1 MNRSEL
7 VNAIA
12 EQTGA
17 TKTLTDTMLTAFME
31 TVSQNIHDKDGVLLV
46 GFGTFKTT
54 KRKARTTR
62 NPQTGEEI
70 QVPARMAPVFRA
82 GTALKDSVSG
92 KTR

>member
-17 TKTLTDTMLTAFME
+17 TKTLTDTMLTAFMD
-31 TVSQNIHDKDGVLLV
+31 TVTNNIRSKDGVRLV

-54 KRKARTTR
+54 KRKARTAR

-70 QVPARMAPVFRA
+70 KVPARLAPVFKA
-82 GTALKDSVSG
+82 GSELKEAVSG
-92 KTR
+92 KSR

>member
-17 TKTLTDTMLTAFME
+17 TKTLTDTMLTAFLD
-31 TVSQNIHDKDGVLLV
+31 TVTQHIRSKDGVRLV
-46 GFGTFKTT
+46 GFGTFRTA

-70 QVPARMAPVFRA
+70 KVPAHLAPEFKA
-82 GTALKDSVSG
+82 GSALKESVS
-92 KTR
+92 